1 VKFFDRDLA
10 QPKLHH
16 EGTHRSRSPRATLEA
31 YLPLAPTFGI
41 TRLANVTGL
50 DYVGIPVYQCVRPN
64 SRTLSISQGKGIDLA
79 SAKASALME
88 SIESW
93 HAETMAV
100 STRFESPE
108 LLASRAEIVD
118 LERLQRTSPRRV
130 ERDLP
135 LPWVEGFDIA
145 RNTPVFAP
153 YELVDL
159 NRIDGVRSAPLFQSS
174 SNGLASGNHLLE
186 AISHGLCE
194 VIERDAYALWLFGS
208 NDAFRT
214 CGLVELHTVEDPAC
228 RQLIE
233 RLHEAGLFLA
243 VYDVTSD
250 VGIPCYQCLLVDPP
264 DSFRPL
270 GPVWGF
276 GCHLASEIAL
286 VRALTECAQVRL
298 TRIAGARDDL
308 TYAHYAPIRPD
319 DPTSTLAELLMVT
332 EATGDFRA
340 RRSLATPTFEGD
352 LEVTIERLHAVGC
365 ESVVVVDLT
374 DPKLGIPV
382 VKVIVPGLEGVVT
395 SAKNHV
401 QGERAKRALASAA
414 ESAI

>member
-1 VKFFDRDLA
+1 VRFFDRELG
-10 QPKLHH
+10 QPKLHRA
-16 EGTHRSRSPRATLEA
+16 GTHRSRSPRATLEA

-50 DYVGIPVYQCVRPN
+50 DYVGVPVYQCVRPN
-64 SRTLSISQGKGIDLA
+64 SRTLSVSQGKGVDLE

-108 LLASRAEIVD
+108 LLASHAEIVD
-118 LERLQRTSPRRV
+118 LTRLQRASPRRI
-130 ERDLP
+130 EHDLP

-145 RNTPVFAP
+145 RKTRVFAP

-159 NRIDGVRSAPLFQSS
+159 NRIEGVRCPPLFQSS

-194 VIERDAYALWLFGS
+194 VIERDAYALWLFDSGDS
-208 NDAFRT
+208 LRT
-214 CGLVELHTVEDPAC
+214 ANLMKLDTIEDPAS

-233 RLHEAGLFLA
+233 KFHDAGLFLA
-243 VYDVTSD
+243 VYDTTSD

-264 DSFRPL
+264 ESFRPL

-276 GCHLASEIAL
+276 GCHPAPEIAL
-286 VRALTECAQVRL
+286 IRALTETAQVRL

-308 TYAHYAPIRPD
+308 TYAHYAPIQPD
-319 DPTSTLAELLMVT
+319 DPTSTLAELLAVT
-332 EATGDFRA
+332 EGEIDFRA
-340 RRSLATPTFEGD
+340 RQSLATATFEGD
-352 LEVTIERLHAVGC
+352 VEVMLERLYGAGC

-374 DPKLGIPV
+374 HPKLGIPV

-395 SAKNHV
+395 SAKTHV
-401 QGERAKRALASAA
+401 HGARATRALAHAA
-414 ESAI
+414 EEQ

>member
-1 VKFFDRDLA
+1 MKLFDRELA
-10 QPKLHH
+10 QPKLHQA
-16 EGTHRSRSPRATLEA
+16 GTHRSRSPRATLEA
-31 YLPLAPTFGI
+31 YLPIAPTFGI

-64 SRTLSISQGKGIDLA
+64 SRTLSVSQGKGVDLE

-100 STRFESPE
+100 STRFESPD
-108 LLASRAEIVD
+108 LLASRAETVD
-118 LERLQRTSPRRV
+118 LDRLQRASPRKL

-145 RNTPVFAP
+145 RQTRVFAP

-159 NRIDGVRSAPLFQSS
+159 NRVDGVRPAPLFQSS

-186 AISHGLCE
+186 AIAHGLCE

-208 NDAFRT
+208 SNAFRT
-214 CGLVELHTVEDPAC
+214 AGLVRLDTIEDPTC
-228 RQLIE
+228 RQLID
-233 RLHEAGLFLA
+233 RLREAGLFLA

-250 VGIPCYQCLLVDPP
+250 VGIPCYQGLLVDPP
-264 DSFRPL
+264 ESFRPL

-276 GCHLASEIAL
+276 GCHLAPEIAL
-286 VRALTECAQVRL
+286 IRALTECAQVRL

-319 DPTSTLAELLMVT
+319 DPTATLAELLMLS
-332 EATGDFRA
+332 EATLDFRA
-340 RRSLATPTFEGD
+340 RRSLAAPTFEGD
-352 LEVTIERLHAVGC
+352 IELMLERLYAVGC

-374 DPKLGIPV
+374 HPKLGIPV

-395 SAKNHV
+395 SAKTHV
-401 QGERAKRALASAA
+401 HGERAKRALANAA
-414 ESAI
+414 ERE

>member
-1 VKFFDRDLA
+1 VNFFDRDLA
-10 QPKLHH
+10 QQKLHH

-64 SRTLSISQGKGIDLA
+64 SRTLSVSQGKGIDLE

-100 STRFESPE
+100 STRFESPG
-108 LLASRAEIVD
+108 LLAGRAEIVD
-118 LERLQRTSPRRV
+118 LERLQRVSARKL

-145 RNTPVFAP
+145 RRTPVFAP

-159 NRIDGVRSAPLFQSS
+159 NRVDGVRSPPLFQSS

-208 NDAFRT
+208 SDSFRT
-214 CGLVELHTVEDPAC
+214 AGLVKLDTIEGPTC
-228 RQLIE
+228 RQLIDH
-233 RLHEAGLFLA
+233 LHEAGLFLA

-250 VGIPCYQCLLVDPP
+250 VGVPCYQCLLVDPP
-264 DSFRPL
+264 ESFRPL

-276 GCHLASEIAL
+276 GCHLAPEIAL
-286 VRALTECAQVRL
+286 LRALTECAQVRL

-319 DPTSTLAELLMVT
+319 DPTATLAELLMVT
-332 EATGDFRA
+332 EATVDFRT
-340 RRSLATPTFEGD
+340 RPSLATPTFEGD
-352 LEVTIERLHAVGC
+352 IEVALERLRAVGC
-365 ESVVVVDLT
+365 ESAVVVDLT
-374 DPKLGIPV
+374 HPKLGIPV

-395 SAKNHV
+395 NSKTHV
-401 QGERAKRALASAA
+401 HGKRTKQALARALEGA
-414 ESAI
+414 

>member
-1 VKFFDRDLA
+1 VKFFDRELA

-16 EGTHRSRSPRATLEA
+16 EGTHRSRSPRETLEA

-50 DYVGIPVYQCVRPN
+50 DYVGVPVYQCVRPN
-64 SRTLSISQGKGIDLA
+64 SRTLSVSQGKGIDLE

-108 LLASRAEIVD
+108 LLASHAEIVD
-118 LERLQRTSPRRV
+118 LERLQRVSARRV

-145 RNTPVFAP
+145 RNARVFVP
-153 YELVDL
+153 YELIDL
-159 NRIDGVRSAPLFQSS
+159 NRVDGVRTPPLFQSS

-194 VIERDAYALWLFGS
+194 VIERDAYALWLFDSG
-208 NDAFRT
+208 DFLRT
-214 CGLVELHTVEDPAC
+214 AGLVKLDTIDHPDC
-228 RQLIE
+228 RRMIE
-233 RLHEAGLFLA
+233 RFHEAGLFLA

-250 VGIPCYQCLLVDPP
+250 VGVPCYQCLLVDPP
-264 DSFRPL
+264 ESFRPL

-276 GCHLASEIAL
+276 GCHFAPEIAL
-286 VRALTECAQVRL
+286 LRALTETAQVRL

-308 TYAHYAPIRPD
+308 TYAHYAPIRPN
-319 DPTSTLAELLMVT
+319 DPTATLAELLMVT
-332 EATGDFRA
+332 EGAVDFRS
-340 RRSLATPTFEGD
+340 RPSLATESFQGD
-352 LEVTIERLHAVGC
+352 VTIAIERLRAVGC
-365 ESVVVVDLT
+365 ESVVVIDLT
-374 DPKLGIPV
+374 HRKLGIPV

-395 SAKNHV
+395 SAKTHV
-401 QGERAKRALASAA
+401 HGERAKRVLDRVR
-414 ESAI
+414 ESA

>member
-50 DYVGIPVYQCVRPN
+50 DYVGVPVYQCVRPN
-64 SRTLSISQGKGIDLA
+64 SRTLSVSQGKGIDLE

-93 HAETMAV
+93 HAETMAS

-118 LERLQRTSPRRV
+118 LERLQRVSARRI

-135 LPWVEGFDIA
+135 LPWAEGFDIA
-145 RNTPVFAP
+145 RQTPVFAP

-159 NRIDGVRSAPLFQSS
+159 NRVDGVRPPPLFQSS

-186 AISHGLCE
+186 AMSHGLCE

-208 NDAFRT
+208 GDSFRT
-214 CGLVELHTVEDPAC
+214 AGLVELDTIEERTC
-228 RQLIE
+228 RQLIDK
-233 RLHEAGLFLA
+233 LHEAGLFLA
-243 VYDVTSD
+243 IYDVTSD

-264 DSFRPL
+264 ESFRPL

-276 GCHLASEIAL
+276 GCHLAPEIAL
-286 VRALTECAQVRL
+286 LRALTECAQVRL

-319 DPTSTLAELLMVT
+319 DPTATLAELLMVT
-332 EATGDFRA
+332 EATVDFRA
-340 RRSLATPTFEGD
+340 RPSLATPTFEGD
-352 LEVTIERLHAVGC
+352 IEFALERLRAVGC
-365 ESVVVVDLT
+365 ESAVVVDLT
-374 DPKLGIPV
+374 HPKLGIPV

-395 SAKNHV
+395 SSKTHV
-401 QGERAKRALASAA
+401 HGERTKQALARAREGA
-414 ESAI
+414 